1 MDDKV
6 DKKVEEIRH
15 NLRFTIYDLRFTI
28 YDLRFTIDDLRMN
41 YVLVWVNAETG

>member
-1 MDDKV
+1 VFVDMDDKV
-6 DKKVEEIRH
+6 DEKVEEIRH
-15 NLRFTIYDLRFTI
+15 NLRFTI